1 MHRAFKLVGQ
11 TTLEHPRSKSLMC
24 RRCDR
29 GPPFSVQLSRSRF
42 PAGAVSIVHPIR
54 IDPAALDNAPYFTA
68 FVASSLKEM
77 LSAKAAFGGKRIF
90 SPVITMRSARPP
102 ET

>member
-1 MHRAFKLVGQ
+1 VTG
-11 TTLEHPRSKSLMC
+11 
-24 RRCDR
+24 

-68 FVASSLKEM
+68 FVASSL
-77 LSAKAAFGGKRIF
+77 
-90 SPVITMRSARPP
+90 TMP
-102 ET
+102 EFKYS